1 MAKVPFSKLQASING
16 CDATVVYANRAGE
29 NVKYEVKYYLPI
41 KEKMEL
47 VSRIINQSIDD
58 NGFYNPM
65 RVKLYTVL
73 EVVYAYTNLSFTEKM
88 KEDPF
93 KLYDI
98 LISTGIFSD
107 IVAAICDN
115 DWKEIQENIWITI
128 DNIYK
133 YKDSIVGILDTIK
146 EDYGNLNFDLKEL
159 QDNISNPDNLSLLKQ
174 ILDLSG
180 LKS

>member
-1 MAKVPFSKLQASING
+1 
-16 CDATVVYANRAGE
+16 
-29 NVKYEVKYYLPI
+29 
-41 KEKMEL
+41 MEML
-47 VSRIINQSIDD
+47 
-58 NGFYNPM
+58 
-65 RVKLYTVL
+65 
-73 EVVYAYTNLSFTEKM
+73 
-88 KEDPF
+88 
-93 KLYDI
+93 
-98 LISTGIFSD
+98 
-107 IVAAICDN
+107 
-115 DWKEIQENIWITI
+115 I